1 MRNKLLRARGGGY
14 PPHPHFA
21 KLFYQEKNQKKSCY
35 LELAGNDLED
45 AKSGHLMVGGE
56 LHALL
61 SFVVNIRLFYLKP
74 TKNAFYNPTLPC
86 RVAVVGYNYLLGKK
100 IGNIKGGLL

>member
-1 MRNKLLRARGGGY
+1 MTRAAGGI
-14 PPHPHFA
+14 PRTPIFLTFSFP
-21 KLFYQEKNQKKSCY
+21 EKNQKKSYY
-35 LELAGNDLED
+35 LEFAGNDLED